1 MDLPT
6 LSITIEC
13 SYWFNIARPYSHKTL
28 EHEFALIVKKKP
40 ANQNTELNKYSV
52 LIEQFWSKSK
62 KKKMFMTMRPDLI
75 IRCNYWTNKQKIF
88 PLQFSQSINLYPLFL
103 LFTNSF

>member
-52 LIEQFWSKSK
+52 LIEQFWSKARTTYK
-62 KKKMFMTMRPDLI
+62 NVLFMKVKYILSVEIYSGTVL
-75 IRCNYWTNKQKIF
+75 
-88 PLQFSQSINLYPLFL
+88 
-103 LFTNSF
+103 

>member
-1 MDLPT
+1 MPLSLAEKYLSARINMDLPT

-40 ANQNTELNKYSV
+40 ANQNTELNK
-52 LIEQFWSKSK
+52 
-62 KKKMFMTMRPDLI
+62 
-75 IRCNYWTNKQKIF
+75 
-88 PLQFSQSINLYPLFL
+88 
-103 LFTNSF
+103 

>member
-28 EHEFALIVKKKP
+28 EHEFALIVKKNP

-52 LIEQFWSKSK
+52 LIEQFWSKARTTYKNVLFMKGKYILSVEK
-62 KKKMFMTMRPDLI
+62 DNVMFI
-75 IRCNYWTNKQKIF
+75 
-88 PLQFSQSINLYPLFL
+88 SA
-103 LFTNSF
+103 